1 MKVMPNEA
9 SSHAYNTAKTTTA
22 AGVCLTQD
30 VRWDLTTKMDKKKKG
45 KKNHCQ
51 NKKTNH
57 FQQRFWCRWWR
68 CLLLSVLRSLVSLS
82 ISVSFSYF
90 SCPSS
95 LTEKQ
100 TAVLLTDDGWGGRM
114 KRMREKR
121 KRDVSLLL
129 YLNLQVV
136 CLSLDVCL
144 SFSCLFLMVSPLSFV
159 SLCLS
164 SWNTPAVNDNV
175 TSGADRKASTTVGNN
190 RLTL

>member
-1 MKVMPNEA
+1 MRFNDEDGQEEKRKEEPLPEQEDESLPAAILMPMMEMFA
-9 SSHAYNTAKTTTA
+9 VVCPSFSGLSVYLCFLLILLMSIVSDWETDCSSSH
-22 AGVCLTQD
+22 
-30 VRWDLTTKMDKKKKG
+30 RWRMRREDE
-45 KKNHCQ
+45 
-51 NKKTNH
+51 
-57 FQQRFWCRWWR
+57 
-68 CLLLSVLRSLVSLS
+68 
-82 ISVSFSYF
+82 
-90 SCPSS
+90 
-95 LTEKQ
+95 EKE
-100 TAVLLTDDGWGGRM
+100 
-114 KRMREKR
+114 REKR